1 MFFSFSLNNTK
12 LIKSKYRNEIDGL
25 RAFAVIAVIINHFN
39 KDILPGGYLGVD
51 IFFVISGYVITS
63 SLAWRKNKNFQ
74 DFLTSF
80 FERRIKRLIPALI
93 PFTVITGVLICFF
106 NPFPVITL
114 RTGITSLFGLS
125 NLYLLKQSTDY
136 FAESTQLNAFTHTW
150 SLDLEEQFY
159 FLFPFLIWFSG
170 FGKQAKNG
178 FKNLFIT
185 IICLIFISLSSYI
198 IISQVN
204 SSAAYFL
211 MPTRF
216 WEMAAGCLTFLI
228 LKSNKKCIKK
238 LTDLNPLII
247 FLLILIVLTLPINF
261 SVLATIS
268 VVFLSSLLICCLKR
282 GSIIFSFLVNKKI
295 LHIGKMSYSLY
306 LWHWSV
312 LCISRFTIGVHF
324 WSVPFQLAIIYL
336 ISLASYKWIEE
347 PFRNNEW
354 SLYRWK
360 TILKGILLL
369 IFSGSFLFIFENPLK
384 GKLYLGRDSLNI
396 GDEITNNWRDNIYS
410 VKKEING
417 KVCHGEKSYSEKDIL
432 NIFEKCIIYNPQNKN
447 GRTVAFVGDSHNLTL
462 MKSQRL
468 VFNEGNNL
476 INYSFNGCPFP
487 YPENG
492 LKPKECDQY
501 LKLATNKILNFLS
514 ANDVVVIYNYH
525 LSHLGD
531 NSLRDVRHNLYDKN
545 GDLPSDGEE
554 KFQIYKNTLI
564 NFSKKADQKGIKIIF
579 VGATMRNNLLKV
591 SSKEWFRPFPPKYVL
606 KEEKRNAINLNNK
619 FKESLKSIDNIKFI
633 DPIDE
638 MNCCRDIDEYNIYF
652 RPGDTDHLSELG
664 AETLMRKILYFITNE
679 NYLSAD
685 SDKK

>member
-1 MFFSFSLNNTK
+1 MNNTN

-39 KDILPGGYLGVD
+39 KNILPGGYLGVD

-74 DFLTSF
+74 DFLISF

-93 PFTVITGVLICFF
+93 PFTLITGVLICFF
-106 NPFPVITL
+106 NPFPLITL

-125 NLYLLKQSTDY
+125 NFYLLKQSTDY
-136 FAESTQLNAFTHTW
+136 FAESTQFNAFTHTW

-170 FGKQAKNG
+170 FGKQSKNG
-178 FKNLFIT
+178 IKNLFIT
-185 IICLIFISLSSYI
+185 IIFLIFLSLSSYI
-198 IISQVN
+198 IISRLN
-204 SSAAYFL
+204 PSAAYFL

-228 LKSNKKCIKK
+228 LKSNKKFTKK
-238 LTDLNPLII
+238 LTNLNPLII
-247 FLLILIVLTLPINF
+247 FLLIVIVLSLPINF

-268 VVFLSSLLICCLKR
+268 IVFLTSLLICCLKR
-282 GSIIFSFLVNKKI
+282 GSNIFNFFVNKKV

-312 LCISRFTIGVHF
+312 LCISRFSIGVHF

-347 PFRNNEW
+347 PFRNKVW
-354 SLYRWK
+354 SLYKWK

-384 GKLYLGRDSLNI
+384 GKLYLGRDSLDN
-396 GDEITNNWRDNIYS
+396 GNEITNNWRDNIYS

-417 KVCHGEKSYSEKDIL
+417 KVCHGEKSYSEKDML

-462 MKSQRL
+462 MKSQKL

-492 LKPKECDQY
+492 LKPKECDRY
-501 LKLATNKILNFLS
+501 LKLATNKILKFLS
-514 ANDVVVIYNYH
+514 KNDVVVIYNYH

-545 GDLPSDGEE
+545 GNLPSEGEA

-579 VGATMRNNLLKV
+579 VGATMRNNLLKI

-619 FKESLKSIDNIKFI
+619 FKESLESIDNIKFI
-633 DPIDE
+633 DPINE
-638 MNCCRDIDEYNIYF
+638 INCCRDIEEYNIYF

-679 NYLSAD
+679 NYLG
-685 SDKK
+685 SDKYKKK